1 MENKATFYYD
11 ETFHD
16 RQLATKDGVL
26 NAYLGTSNDS
36 FIFAII
42 GAQNSVIDCFLEEY
56 ARLENETKDK
66 LGLKKELKSTTFDN
80 KNTKYGLA
88 SLRRECKVF
97 YYDYFQLLI
106 KHNILFQVGCISK
119 TEIIMHRLLA
129 YVKLPPFVIK
139 PAFAYSFIKL
149 IEVHR
154 LDYLFTEL
162 LDNGKDNI
170 KLFFMKTIK
179 LLNTLLS
186 EIEGIEREE
195 MEVVAIKSV
204 LFILSNSSYKNT
216 GTITSNWNYDIV
228 ADAIS
233 KRIGETSYDCHVVID
248 EEQSTYEACQ
258 RFLIDSEQKNS
269 KLSIGVRTADMFVG
283 IVGRII
289 KSFKNDR
296 KEPQL
301 KNIDQIKRELYVR
314 KRLLSKKWFEIDE
327 ETFILY
333 KRIGSFFSSATYWSS
348 FTLYYGDDIIMLF
361 SLFNYINSY
370 DSYSDY
376 KNDQE
381 MHCEH
386 YNAYVCNQIANLF
399 HEP

>member
-1 MENKATFYYD
+1 MG
-11 ETFHD
+11 
-16 RQLATKDGVL
+16 R
-26 NAYLGTSNDS
+26 
-36 FIFAII
+36 
-42 GAQNSVIDCFLEEY
+42 FLEDY
-56 ARLENETKDK
+56 ARLENETKNR
-66 LGLKKELKSTTFDN
+66 LGLNKELKSTTFDT
-80 KNTKYGLA
+80 KNTKYGLK
-88 SLRRECKVF
+88 SLRRDCKTF
-97 YYDYFQLLI
+97 YHDYFKLLI

-139 PAFAYSFIKL
+139 SAFAYSFIKL

-170 KLFFMKTIK
+170 KTFFTKTIK

-195 MEVVAIKSV
+195 MEVIAIKSI
-204 LFILSNSSYKNT
+204 LFILSNSSYENT
-216 GTITSNWNYDIV
+216 GIIASDWNYDIV

-233 KRIGETSYDCHVVID
+233 RRIGETSYNCHVVID

-269 KLSIGVRTADMFVG
+269 KLSVGVRAVDMFVG

-296 KEPQL
+296 KEPLL
-301 KNIDQIKRELYVR
+301 KNTNQIKRELYVQ
-314 KRLLSKKWFEIDE
+314 KRLLSKEWFELNE

-376 KNDQE
+376 RNDQD

-386 YNAYVCNQIANLF
+386 YNAYVCNQIGNLF
-399 HEP
+399 QKS